1 MQCIG
6 KPDRI
11 EVRQRPDG
19 LADCFIRRNIKKI
32 TDAEGN
38 EAWEADE
45 VQFTGSYTL
54 AMVEENEDE
63 LWRIFNPTPIGER
76 IATAE
81 AIQAEQDDAII
92 ELYELVIGA

>member
-1 MQCIG
+1 MQCID

-45 VQFTGSYTL
+45 VQFTGNYTL
-54 AMVEENEDE
+54 SMVEENEDE